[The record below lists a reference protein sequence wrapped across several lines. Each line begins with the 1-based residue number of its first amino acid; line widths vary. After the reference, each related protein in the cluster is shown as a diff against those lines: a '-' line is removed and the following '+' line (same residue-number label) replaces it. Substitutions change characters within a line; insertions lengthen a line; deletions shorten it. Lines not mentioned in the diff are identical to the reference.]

1 VVASVEARMGSSRLP
16 GKVLAKIGQKTVLE
30 RIFERLKACEYLQ
43 GMVLATSTNS
53 RDDVLEDFARHKG
66 VPCFRGSENDV
77 LARVVG
83 AHETMGS
90 EVIVEV
96 TGDCPLLDP
105 SLIDQGIVTFLHNH
119 CDVVTNC
126 RVPSY
131 PQGVDVQVFR
141 LADLVKVRDSIQD
154 PAVRE
159 HVSLYFYENSEK
171 YRIINLLAPHAL
183 RDPDLRL
190 QLDYSEDLQLIRVL
204 YDKLEPV
211 YGPCFGL
218 SEILELLKREPYL
231 RKLNADCQEKPV
243 R

>member
-1 VVASVEARMGSSRLP
+1 MEARMGSSRLP
-16 GKVLAKIGQKTVLE
+16 GKVLARIGQKTVLE
-30 RIFERLKACEYLQ
+30 RIFERLKACELLQ

-53 RDDVLEDFARHKG
+53 SDDVLEDFARRHG
-66 VPCFRGSENDV
+66 IPCFRGSEDDV

-141 LADLVKVRDSIQD
+141 LTDLVKVRDSIQD
-154 PAVRE
+154 LAVRE
-159 HVSLYFYENSEK
+159 HVSLYFYENPEK
-171 YRIINLLAPHAL
+171 YRIIHLLAPHAL
-183 RDPDLRL
+183 RAPDLRL

-218 SEILELLKREPYL
+218 SEILDLLKREPFL
-231 RKLNADCQEKPV
+231 RKINVNCQEKPV